1 MSKFT
6 KQQRQEL
13 KSIVANAMIRRLD
26 VFETQRY
33 IQDSLHVTI
42 SPDYVYHVKMQLKR
56 DSVKELSLLAKDRD
70 YYLKNMFFDRVHELE
85 AQQQVLWDIVKD
97 NKDRPEIQIKAVHEL
112 HALTINL
119 INGFQNLP
127 EITMLQVPSP
137 YSDNDNHN
145 QSNERELDDSNVV
158 F

>member
-97 NKDRPEIQIKAVHEL
+97 NKDRPEIQIKVIHEL
-112 HALTINL
+112 HALSVNL
-119 INGFQNLP
+119 KNAYESLP
-127 EITMLQVPSP
+127 GLAGLEVPIH
-137 YSDNDNHN
+137 YSDYDTHN
-145 QSNERELDDSNVV
+145 QSNEPELDDSNAV